1 MPQKYD
7 DISVRPILRCK
18 YRYSTGAKIFLL
30 LLAVSTVAALFSLY
44 QVLTY

>member
-1 MPQKYD
+1 
-7 DISVRPILRCK
+7 
-18 YRYSTGAKIFLL
+18 GAKIFLL

>member
-1 MPQKYD
+1 MPVQYGGENIF
-7 DISVRPILRCK
+7 DIFAPAGGLQ
-18 YRYSTGAKIFLL
+18 KIFLL